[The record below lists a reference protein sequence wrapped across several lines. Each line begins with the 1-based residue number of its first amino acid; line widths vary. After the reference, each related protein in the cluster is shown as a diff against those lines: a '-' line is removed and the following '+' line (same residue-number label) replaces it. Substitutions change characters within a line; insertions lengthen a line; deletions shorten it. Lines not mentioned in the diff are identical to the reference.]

1 MRLVLLEAVMVIKK
15 QGKSEKL
22 PQPREVYT
30 DKMTN
35 CNVGSWK
42 RKRILGENWV
52 NVNKA

>member
-1 MRLVLLEAVMVIKK
+1 MRPVLLEAVMVIKK

-30 DKMTN
+30 DKMTK
-35 CNVGSWK
+35 CCMGSCK
-42 RKRILGENWV
+42 RKRILEENWV